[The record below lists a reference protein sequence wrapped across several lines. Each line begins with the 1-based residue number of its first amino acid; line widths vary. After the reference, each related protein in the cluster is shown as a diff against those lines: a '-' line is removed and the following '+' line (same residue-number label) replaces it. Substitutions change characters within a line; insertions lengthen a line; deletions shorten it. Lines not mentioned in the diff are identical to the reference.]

1 MKRSD
6 AFAPP
11 HRED

>member
-6 AFAPP
+6 AA
-11 HRED
+11 